1 MWWGG
6 GRGGGGG
13 RGETLFSVIRKK
25 NLGQHRRL
33 VWIYVSV
40 WGRVCISAPI
50 LYISVSENQ
59 PHLADVCIDFL
70 SPLVS
75 IKKSHSDQVKMFRD
89 NHLSCCLINTKA
101 PSSTRFDFSLMSRHS
116 SSVMRRRFKEPAGKH
131 TDAGFT
137 QRNIHLNFQLMSCIH
152 SKDNYR
158 FSHPQVK
165 LNGNTWTDADR

>member
-1 MWWGG
+1 M
-6 GRGGGGG
+6 
-13 RGETLFSVIRKK
+13 FSVIRKK
-25 NLGQHRRL
+25 K
-33 VWIYVSV
+33 ISVSTDAWCESMCLCGGGCV
-40 WGRVCISAPI
+40 ISAPI

-165 LNGNTWTDADR
+165 LNGNT